1 MSKRFIII
9 LLLFIKIIP
18 IVNGQELFPFRKDS
32 LWSFC
37 DGNKTLVIPTNHNDF
52 SDRIG
57 MLIDPKTYKK
67 ILFLQKWNFIF

>member
-32 LWSFC
+32 LWGFF
-37 DGNKTLVIPTNHNDF
+37 DANKTLVIPTNHNDF
-52 SDRIG
+52 NDRIV

-67 ILFLQKWNFIF
+67 ILF